1 MKRLRELPLVSQLII
16 VTLLLGALTALA
28 GTWWLRASA
37 RDAIRE
43 QVQARNVAIAQRLA
57 TGLDDRLEAATELLQ
72 LLATNDKVTGP
83 KEVAQTELFVALRA
97 RALPH
102 LVLFNEEGAAI
113 ASAADDQLLQP
124 GEEVARPDLIDR
136 LRNQER
142 IIEIASEG
150 VPTVEV
156 SVPVEDPPGVVSGA
170 LTLRTP
176 IEDVASR
183 LDARLLDPDIV
194 AFLVGADGKVLVHPE
209 RDRVLRGET
218 YDVSGLLADDT
229 RTASR
234 RRDGEPVLAAVAEI
248 SSFEGS
254 VVVEEP
260 EDTAFAAAGE
270 TASQLTLILL
280 LAVLAIVLGVS
291 LLGRNLLSPLRPL
304 QRAVDA
310 LGRGELT
317 DRVPETGGREVRALA
332 TDFNQMADA
341 LQTQIDE
348 LEISEKR
355 LHAILDNTRAIVY
368 LKDPDGRYLFVNR
381 QFEKRYEKKREDLLG
396 KTDHDVFPNHIAA
409 VFRANDVAVI
419 ESGTMME
426 REELADVR
434 GEKRSYIS
442 VKFPL
447 LDAAGNTYGVCG
459 ISTDITERK
468 KVQNYEQQLEAARRR
483 RMQALEI
490 NDKVIQGLAVA
501 LYSLDLRRP
510 AEAQRALE
518 DTIAAARSIINDLLT
533 DDPEEWGPGDFIRA
547 ETSRVEHDFH
557 PDPLINEPPSSG

>member
-1 MKRLRELPLVSQLII
+1 MRRLRELPLVSQLTI
-16 VTLLLGALTALA
+16 VTLMLGAVTALA
-28 GTWWLRASA
+28 GAWWLRDSA
-37 RDAIRE
+37 REAIRE
-43 QVQARNVAIAQRLA
+43 QEQARNVAIAQRLA
-57 TGLDDRLEAATELLQ
+57 TGLDDRLDADTELLQ
-72 LLATNDKVTGP
+72 LLATNDKITGS
-83 KEVAQTELFVALRA
+83 KDSAQTELFVALRS

-102 LVLFNEEGAAI
+102 LILFDENGAAV
-113 ASAADDQLLQP
+113 ASAADDQLVQP
-124 GEEVARPDLIDR
+124 GEEGARPDLIQR
-136 LRNQER
+136 LRTESR
-142 IIEIASEG
+142 VIEVLSGG

-156 SVPVEDPPGVVSGA
+156 SVAVEDPPGVVAGG

-176 IEDVASR
+176 LEDVARR
-183 LDARLLDPDIV
+183 LDARLLEPDVV
-194 AFLVGADGKVLVHPE
+194 AFLVGAGGRVLVHPE
-209 RDRVLRGET
+209 RDRVIRGET
-218 YDVSGLLADDT
+218 YDLDGLLADDT

-234 RRDGEPVLAAVAEI
+234 ERDGEPVLAAIAEI
-248 SSFEGS
+248 SSFEGA

-260 EDTAFAAAGE
+260 EATAFEAAGE

-291 LLGRNLLSPLRPL
+291 MIGRSLLAPLRPL

-368 LKDPDGRYLFVNR
+368 LKEPEGRYLFVNR
-381 QFEKRYEKKREDLLG
+381 QFEKRFGKRREEMLG
-396 KTDHDVFPNHIAA
+396 KTDHDIFPHHIAA

-434 GEKRSYIS
+434 GEKRTYIS

-447 LDAAGNTYGVCG
+447 LDSAGDTYGVCG
-459 ISTDITERK
+459 ISTDITEHK
-468 KVQNYEQQLEAARRR
+468 KVADYQQQLEDARRR

-510 AEAQRALE
+510 AEAQKALE
-518 DTIAAARSIINDLLT
+518 DTLAAARSIINDLLH

-557 PDPLINEPPSSG
+557 PDPLMKEPPSSG